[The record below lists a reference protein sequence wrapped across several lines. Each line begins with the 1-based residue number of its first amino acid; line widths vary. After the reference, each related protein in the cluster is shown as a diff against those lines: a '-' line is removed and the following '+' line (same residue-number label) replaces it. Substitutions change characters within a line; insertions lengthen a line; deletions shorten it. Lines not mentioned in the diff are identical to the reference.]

1 MPDAEI
7 DLDEVYR
14 SNFERAAFWDI
25 QWIAKARSLYE
36 SARKLE
42 PEVVGI
48 WENLRAKH
56 RGEEVSLIPDY
67 YQGAYFMLIAFA
79 TENLLK
85 AAAVARNSTRYKRDF
100 RDNKKFPNELQ
111 EHDLVKLAKLV
122 DLDFS
127 VSEEDLLRRL
137 KRSAIWYGRYP
148 APLKYPEMAGKEK
161 YSNGNEYSVNFFGGD
176 DIVRLNEFVLGLPS
190 RLGLNEHYWKQG

>member
-1 MPDAEI
+1 MSDAEI
-7 DLDEVYR
+7 ESDEVYR

-42 PEVVGI
+42 PEVVGM

-56 RGEEVSLIPDY
+56 RGEDVPLIPDY
-67 YQGAYFMLIAFA
+67 YQGTYFMLIAFA

-85 AAAVARNSTRYKRDF
+85 AAAVARNSTRYKTAF
-100 RDNKKFPNELQ
+100 RDNNEFPKELKK
-111 EHDLVKLAKLV
+111 HDLVKLAKLV

-137 KRSAIWYGRYP
+137 TRSAIWYGRYP
-148 APLKYPEMAGKEK
+148 VPLKHPDMAGKET
-161 YSNGNEYSVNFFGGD
+161 YSNGNEYSVSWFGGD
-176 DIVRLNEFVLGLPS
+176 DIGRLNELLLGLPS
-190 RLGLNEHYWKQG
+190 RLGLNENYWKQG